1 MIFLLKLR
9 NSGESR
15 ESSKQ
20 IMGKSIFFPQNLI
33 KFEHHLHLTQYVYMG
48 HLIFSS
54 FFIYIWSCGQ
64 MSISTF
70 SELMYNI
77 SYIFGTDVQY
87 FLYFRNW
94 NAIFPIFTELMY
106 NIFYI
111 FGTDVQYFLY
121 FWYWCTIYPIFSEMM
136 YNISYIYGTDVQ

>member
-1 MIFLLKLR
+1 MTMIFFLKLR

-15 ESSKQ
+15 ESSKK
-20 IMGKSIFFPQNLI
+20 IRSKSIFFPQNLI

-70 SELMYNI
+70 SEKYFLYFLKWFTIFPIFSELLYNI
-77 SYIFGTDVQY
+77 SYIFGTDEQN
-87 FLYFRNW
+87 FLYFGPVFQLWLWISCER
-94 NAIFPIFTELMY
+94 
-106 NIFYI
+106 
-111 FGTDVQYFLY
+111 V
-121 FWYWCTIYPIFSEMM
+121 MM
-136 YNISYIYGTDVQ
+136 GSTVGPL